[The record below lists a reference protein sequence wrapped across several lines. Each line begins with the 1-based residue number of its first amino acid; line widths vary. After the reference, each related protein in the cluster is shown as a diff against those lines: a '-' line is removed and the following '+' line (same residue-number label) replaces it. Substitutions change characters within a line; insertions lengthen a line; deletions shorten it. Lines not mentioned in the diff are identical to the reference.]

1 MDVAEILKGF
11 DDSAVTE
18 TDKDTAGEAGAEEET
33 ANSQALANSEE
44 EDGGGDADDPE
55 SATPDTLDADGT
67 DDATPEAGTDA
78 DDPNTDGEETTDQTD
93 VGERSRTVGRK
104 PETKT
109 ETETPTEAQT
119 NAEEEPEDKPVTS
132 DGLSEDTRKQILKMY
147 HEAGFDGK
155 TVEECAR
162 MKKAEEMGVSVE
174 DLDRKEEDERIL
186 RNAKE
191 ALRKDRF
198 DRMIENDIAAI
209 RQAYPEMHDLSSVKE
224 FDDPKRFG
232 ELRDRGLSASEAF
245 LVTNRAGLEAARKK
259 QKEAAEAAAAK
270 QAGKAHLTGDGGR
283 SAQTSDEV
291 PPEVRKTML
300 GMYPDLSDKE
310 MKRLYRQARKL

>member
-1 MDVAEILKGF
+1 MDVAEILKGL
-11 DDSAVTE
+11 DGSAGTE
-18 TDKDTAGEAGAEEET
+18 PDKETAGEAGAEEET

-55 SATPDTLDADGT
+55 SATPDTPDADGM
-67 DDATPEAGTDA
+67 DDTTPEAETDA
-78 DDPNTDGEETTDQTD
+78 DDPDTDGEETTDQTD

-104 PETKT
+104 PEAKT
-109 ETETPTEAQT
+109 ETPAEAQT
-119 NAEEEPEDKPVTS
+119 NAEEEPEETSVAS
-132 DGLSEDTRKQILKMY
+132 DGLSEDARKQILKMY

-155 TVEECAR
+155 TVEECVR
-162 MKKAEEMGVSVE
+162 LKKAEEMGVSVE

-198 DRMIENDIAAI
+198 DRMIEKDIAAI

-259 QKEAAEAAAAK
+259 QKKAAEAAAAK

-300 GMYPDLSDKE
+300 GIYPDLSDKE
-310 MKRLYRQARKL
+310 MKRLYRQARNL

>member
-1 MDVAEILKGF
+1 
-11 DDSAVTE
+11 
-18 TDKDTAGEAGAEEET
+18 
-33 ANSQALANSEE
+33 
-44 EDGGGDADDPE
+44 
-55 SATPDTLDADGT
+55 
-67 DDATPEAGTDA
+67 
-78 DDPNTDGEETTDQTD
+78 
-93 VGERSRTVGRK
+93 
-104 PETKT
+104 
-109 ETETPTEAQT
+109 
-119 NAEEEPEDKPVTS
+119 
-132 DGLSEDTRKQILKMY
+132 MY

-155 TVEECAR
+155 TVEECVR
-162 MKKAEEMGVSVE
+162 LKKAEEMGVSVE

-259 QKEAAEAAAAK
+259 QKEVAEVAAAK

>member
-1 MDVAEILKGF
+1 MDVAEILKGL
-11 DDSAVTE
+11 DGSAGTE
-18 TDKDTAGEAGAEEET
+18 PDKDTAGEAGAEEEN

-44 EDGGGDADDPE
+44 EDGGGDADDSD
-55 SATPDTLDADGT
+55 SAAPDTLDAGGM
-67 DDATPEAGTDA
+67 DDTTPEAETDA
-78 DDPNTDGEETTDQTD
+78 DDPDANGEEAPVRPDI
-93 VGERSRTVGRK
+93 GERSRTVGRK
-104 PETKT
+104 PEAKT
-109 ETETPTEAQT
+109 ETA
-119 NAEEEPEDKPVTS
+119 AEVQPVTEEPEEKTVAS
-132 DGLSEDTRKQILKMY
+132 DGLPEDARKQIIRMY
-147 HEAGFDGK
+147 HDAGFDGK
-155 TVEECAR
+155 TVEECVR

-186 RNAKE
+186 QSAKE

-198 DRMIENDIAAI
+198 DRMIEKDIAAI
-209 RQAYPEMHDLSSVKE
+209 RQAYPEMHDLSSVRE

-300 GMYPDLSDKE
+300 GIYPDLSEKE
-310 MKRLYRQARKL
+310 MKRLYRQAKNL

>member
-1 MDVAEILKGF
+1 MDVAEILKGL
-11 DDSAVTE
+11 DGSAVME
-18 TDKDTAGEAGAEEET
+18 PDKETAGEAGAEEEN

-44 EDGGGDADDPE
+44 EDGGGNADDPE
-55 SATPDTLDADGT
+55 SATPDTLDADGM
-67 DDATPEAGTDA
+67 DDTTPEAETDA
-78 DDPNTDGEETTDQTD
+78 DDPDADGEETTDQTD

-109 ETETPTEAQT
+109 ETPTEAQT
-119 NAEEEPEDKPVTS
+119 TAEEEPEDKSVSS
-132 DGLSEDTRKQILKMY
+132 DGLSEDARKQILKMY

-155 TVEECAR
+155 TVEECVR
-162 MKKAEEMGVSVE
+162 LKKAEEMGVSVE

-198 DRMIENDIAAI
+198 DRMIEKDIAAI

-300 GMYPDLSDKE
+300 GMYPDISDKE
-310 MKRLYRQARKL
+310 MKRLYRQARNL

>member
-1 MDVAEILKGF
+1 MDVAEILKGL
-11 DDSAVTE
+11 DGSAGTE
-18 TDKDTAGEAGAEEET
+18 PDKDTAGEAGAEEEN

-44 EDGGGDADDPE
+44 EDGGGDADDSD
-55 SATPDTLDADGT
+55 SAAPDTLDAGGM
-67 DDATPEAGTDA
+67 DDTTPEAETDA
-78 DDPNTDGEETTDQTD
+78 DDPDANGEEAPVRTDI
-93 VGERSRTVGRK
+93 GERSRTVGRK
-104 PETKT
+104 PEAKT
-109 ETETPTEAQT
+109 ETA
-119 NAEEEPEDKPVTS
+119 AEVQPVTEEPEEKTVAS
-132 DGLSEDTRKQILKMY
+132 DGLPEDARKQIIRMY
-147 HEAGFDGK
+147 HDAGFDGK
-155 TVEECAR
+155 TVEECVR

-186 RNAKE
+186 QSAKE

-198 DRMIENDIAAI
+198 DRMIEKDIAAI
-209 RQAYPEMHDLSSVKE
+209 RQAYPEMHDLSSVRE

-300 GMYPDLSDKE
+300 GIYPDLSEKE
-310 MKRLYRQARKL
+310 MKRLYRQAKNL